1 MRYNDCVNDE
11 CKKKNKKKMCEN
23 MYEFIYSVV
32 YCGLLL
38 LKDVFIY
45 RVYFG
50 IIILI
55 GGGGGVWGI
64 SVFIEV
70 IGGNCVIF
78 LLNF

>member
-1 MRYNDCVNDE
+1 MNE
-11 CKKKNKKKMCEN
+11 CKKKMCEK

-32 YCGLLL
+32 YCGLLW

-55 GGGGGVWGI
+55 GRGGGLRDK
-64 SVFIEV
+64 
-70 IGGNCVIF
+70 CVY
-78 LLNF
+78 

>member
-1 MRYNDCVNDE
+1 MNKWDIMIVWMNE
-11 CKKKNKKKMCEN
+11 CKKKKMCEN

-32 YCGLLL
+32 YCGLLW

-50 IIILI
+50 FIIFI
-55 GGGGGVWGI
+55 GGGGVWGI

-70 IGGNCVIF
+70 IGGN
-78 LLNF
+78 

>member
-1 MRYNDCVNDE
+1 MNKWDILWLCEWMNV
-11 CKKKNKKKMCEN
+11 KKKMCEK

-32 YCGLLL
+32 YCGLLW

-50 IIILI
+50 IIIFI

-70 IGGNCVIF
+70 IGNRGN
-78 LLNF
+78 